1 MKIVDMRKGRMTKF
15 DSLDI
20 GVVFIE
26 HADGDEYVQIKTQEF
41 KGTNGSIF
49 NAVSLSTGEPYYIEP
64 DVMVEMV
71 NVELRIV

>member
-1 MKIVDMRKGRMTKF
+1 MKIVDMRKKQMARF

-26 HADGDEYVQIKTQEF
+26 NCDGEEYVQMKIRQIKDVDEDD
-41 KGTNGSIF
+41 F

-64 DVMVEMV
+64 DTIVEMV
-71 NVELRIV
+71 NTELRIV

>member
-1 MKIVDMRKGRMTKF
+1 MKIVDMRKKRMARF

-26 HADGDEYVQIKTQEF
+26 KVDGDEYVQMKIRQVDDVDE
-41 KGTNGSIF
+41 GVF

-64 DVMVEMV
+64 DVLVEMV
-71 NVELRIV
+71 DPELHIV